1 MSAPLPFLRQ
11 RTNRASGDGRL
22 GVIVA
27 KQTPNV
33 RCYGSAAVMGIVN
46 SCQSIMDK
54 MDVSKEVRT
63 FGTGGVGVN
72 VKLPYTWYSG
82 EQSCSEDSTLP
93 YS

>member
-11 RTNRASGDGRL
+11 RTYRSSGDGRL

-54 MDVSKEVRT
+54 MDVSEEVRT
-63 FGTGGVGVN
+63 FGTGGIGVD
-72 VKLPYTWYSG
+72 VKLPYTWSSR